1 MQKIRYVIFI
11 ITISGS
17 IFGQILKVGN
27 QAPTFTAIS
36 VHGDIFCLDSLKGK
50 VVLID
55 FWATWCSPCLENNEE
70 LISVYE
76 QFHQK
81 GFEIVAIAIEK
92 DRAKIINTIKKFH
105 YPWTIQ
111 LWEIDE
117 GNSENALKYN
127 VETIPAAFLIDQK
140 GKIVLINPDAYD
152 VEKRL
157 KKIFG
162 GK

>member
-1 MQKIRYVIFI
+1 MLKVGSIIFI
-11 ITISGS
+11 ILLSGS
-17 IFGQILKVGN
+17 IFGQALKVG
-27 QAPTFTAIS
+27 QQSPTFTAIS
-36 VHGDIFCLDSLKGK
+36 VHGDQFCLDSLRGK
-50 VVLID
+50 IVLID

-76 QFHQK
+76 TYHSK

-92 DRAKIINTIKKFH
+92 DREKILNTIKKFQ

-111 LWEIDE
+111 LWDIEE
-117 GNSENALKYN
+117 GYSENALKYN
-127 VETIPAAFLIDQK
+127 VETIPAAFLIDQM
-140 GKIVLINPDAYD
+140 GKILLINPDAYD

-157 KKIFG
+157 KKIFS